1 MNSSIADADK
11 RHFLHPFTSIQDH
24 QDAGSQCIVSA
35 KGIRVTDSEGR
46 EYIDAM
52 AGLWCVNIGYGREEM
67 AEAIAAQSR
76 KLSYYHT
83 FMQVT
88 NEPASQLSARIA
100 SLTPGDLDHVFF
112 CNSGSE
118 ANDTQ
123 VKIAWY
129 YNNLR
134 GKPGKKKFIS
144 RRGGYHGVTVASA
157 SLSGLPHL
165 HNRFDVPRS
174 GFFHVTRPSFYWEG
188 EAGETESQFVARLA
202 AELEQTI
209 EREGADTIAAF
220 FAEPI
225 MGAGGVIV
233 PPAGYFE
240 AIVPIL
246 RKNDILF
253 VADEV
258 VCGFGRLG
266 TWFGSDYYGIQ
277 PDLMTVAKGL
287 TSGYLPMSACV
298 VSGAVYDVLL
308 SHSREAGPFGH
319 GYTYSAHPV
328 AAAAG
333 LCNLDIIERENLVQ
347 NAAEVGAYLQERL
360 ESEVAPHPLVGEKRG
375 TGLIAAIE
383 LVKDREK
390 KEAFP
395 LETAASKRM
404 YRHLAAQGLI
414 CRPVVNCLTF
424 SPPLIVTRAD
434 VDEIVAKF
442 SAALAE
448 TADEL
453 VREGLWNGA

>member
-1 MNSSIADADK
+1 MNYSVSEADK
-11 RHFLHPFTSIQDH
+11 KHFLHPFTSVQDH
-24 QDAGSQCIVSA
+24 FDAGSMCIEKA
-35 KGIRVTDSEGR
+35 KGIRITDSDGH

-67 AEAIAAQSR
+67 AEAIAEQTR
-76 KLSYYHT
+76 KLCYYHT

-88 NEPASQLSARIA
+88 NPPAALLSARVA
-100 SLTPGDLDHVFF
+100 AHTPGDLNHVFF

-123 VKIAWY
+123 VKLAWY

-134 GKPGKKKFIS
+134 GKPEKKKFIC

-165 HNRFDVPRS
+165 HKNFDVPRS
-174 GFFHVTRPSFYWEG
+174 GFLHVTRPSYYWES
-188 EAGETESQFVARLA
+188 EAGETEAQFVARLA
-202 AELEQTI
+202 AELEATI
-209 EREGADTIAAF
+209 EREGAETIAAF

-233 PPAGYFE
+233 PPEGYFE

-246 RKNDILF
+246 RKHDILF

-266 TWFGSDYYGIQ
+266 KWFGSEYYSMQ

-287 TSGYLPMSACV
+287 TSGYLPMSACI
-298 VSGAVYDVLL
+298 VSDGVYDVLRA
-308 SHSREAGPFGH
+308 HSKETGPFGH

-328 AAAAG
+328 CAAAG

-360 ESEVAPHPLVGEKRG
+360 EADVAPHPLVGQKRG

-383 LVKDREK
+383 LVANREK
-390 KEAFP
+390 RQAFAP
-395 LETAASKRM
+395 ELGVGPRM
-404 YRHLAAQGLI
+404 FRHLKKHGLI
-414 CRPVVNCLTF
+414 CRPVVNSLTF
-424 SPPLIVTRAD
+424 SPPLIVTRDD
-434 VDEIVAKF
+434 VDAIVAKF
-442 SAALAE
+442 GAALAD

-453 VREGLWNGA
+453 TRDGIWKG